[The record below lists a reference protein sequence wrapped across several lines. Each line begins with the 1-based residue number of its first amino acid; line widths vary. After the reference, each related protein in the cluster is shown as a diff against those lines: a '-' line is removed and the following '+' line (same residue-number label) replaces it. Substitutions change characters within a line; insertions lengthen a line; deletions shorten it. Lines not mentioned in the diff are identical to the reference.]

1 MEACV
6 KNQELVIAL
15 GERIDYSNAGEVEAE
30 IFDAVKEHPGLKLCL
45 DADKMLYISS
55 AGLRI
60 MMRLRKTC
68 TAGFSIRNVSP
79 AVYEIFDMTGM
90 TEIIDVRKKRRRF
103 ETEGLP
109 VIGTGASGTVYRL
122 DEETALKVYK
132 GGEEMLPVIEDEQKK
147 ARQAF
152 LNGLPTA
159 IPYDVV
165 RVGEGYGV
173 VFEMINANNLAE
185 IVQKEPSRLPEI
197 IPEYADFIKR
207 LNSKEAHAGQLPS
220 ARDIYL
226 EALDTSFRP
235 YLSGQVRERIRALL
249 EGLPDDLHLLHGDI
263 QLKNVMLSGDEMMLI
278 DMDHMCTGNPVFEFA
293 GLYVTYIA
301 LNEVDPNDSLNFLG
315 LDRETC
321 AALFYGTLREYLQA
335 PDEDTLRLAEQKSRT
350 AGYLRLL
357 MLLIVERRI
366 ADSGKTERGIK
377 HAVNRLGEL
386 IYEVQDLAI

>member
-30 IFDAVKEHPGLKLCL
+30 LFDAVKEHPGLKLCL

-147 ARQAF
+147 ARQAST
-152 LNGLPTA
+152 G
-159 IPYDVV
+159 
-165 RVGEGYGV
+165 
-173 VFEMINANNLAE
+173 
-185 IVQKEPSRLPEI
+185 SRQRSRMMLS
-197 IPEYADFIKR
+197 A
-207 LNSKEAHAGQLPS
+207 S
-220 ARDIYL
+220 ARD
-226 EALDTSFRP
+226 
-235 YLSGQVRERIRALL
+235 
-249 EGLPDDLHLLHGDI
+249 
-263 QLKNVMLSGDEMMLI
+263 
-278 DMDHMCTGNPVFEFA
+278 TGW
-293 GLYVTYIA
+293 
-301 LNEVDPNDSLNFLG
+301 S
-315 LDRETC
+315 
-321 AALFYGTLREYLQA
+321 
-335 PDEDTLRLAEQKSRT
+335 SR
-350 AGYLRLL
+350 
-357 MLLIVERRI
+357 
-366 ADSGKTERGIK
+366 
-377 HAVNRLGEL
+377 
-386 IYEVQDLAI
+386 